1 MLAVRNYFFVYKTT
15 EPLRSKMI
23 LADTQLLKLKKE
35 ENINT
40 DIIDRLKTELE
51 GIRKLHHTKD
61 REVKE
66 F

>member
-1 MLAVRNYFFVYKTT
+1 
-15 EPLRSKMI
+15 MI

-51 GIRKLHHTKD
+51 GIRKPHHTKD